1 MSTTTIIIQTTASSR
16 TIKQC
21 IQALY
26 KSRTTTHI
34 IKLPYAKSYIPNEN
48 NRITTQN
55 IQLLI
60 ITPAE
65 QREKSAKN
73 ILDNI
78 LKDRHIHNFNIQ

>member
-1 MSTTTIIIQTTASSR
+1 MTDNIIIQTTAPSR

-26 KSRTTTHI
+26 KSKTVSHI
-34 IKLPYAKSYIPNEN
+34 TKLPYAKSYIQNEN
-48 NRITTQN
+48 NRISTEN

-60 ITPAE
+60 ITPTS
-65 QREKSAKN
+65 QREQSAHK

-78 LKDRHIHNFNIQ
+78 LKNRKLSNFTIQ